1 MDAVDVRPRRPR
13 AKIEITRFSQEPS
26 VASQREMHALD
37 ADELQDLYPAALIL
51 EDVATRRAAPL
62 DAVELAALREVN
74 ARLRATADDPEAA
87 AAAHGEFHERLV
99 GGDGDTRLHA
109 VLRTV
114 RRQLEP
120 YERAALACAARVRRR
135 AAHHEGIVSALERGD
150 RRAAAHRVR
159 AHWVAARDE
168 IAAEIEGGPV

>member
-1 MDAVDVRPRRPR
+1 MA
-13 AKIEITRFSQEPS
+13 FS
-26 VASQREMHALD
+26 ALD

-51 EDVATRRAAPL
+51 EDVAMRRAAPL
-62 DAVELAALREVN
+62 DSDDLAVLRAVN
-74 ARLRATADDPEAA
+74 ARLRATADDPAAA

-99 GGDGDTRLHA
+99 EADRDSRLHA

-135 AAHHEGIVSALERGD
+135 AAHHEGILSALERGD
-150 RRAAAHRVR
+150 RPTAARRVR

-168 IAAEIEGGPV
+168 LAAELDG

>member
-1 MDAVDVRPRRPR
+1 MV
-13 AKIEITRFSQEPS
+13 
-26 VASQREMHALD
+26 HGALD

-51 EDVATRRAAPL
+51 EDVAMRRAAPL
-62 DAVELAALREVN
+62 DAVDLAALRELN
-74 ARLRATADDPEAA
+74 ARLRATAEDPEAA
-87 AAAHGEFHERLV
+87 AAAHAVFHDRLV
-99 GGDGDTRLHA
+99 EGDADSRLQS

-135 AAHHEGIVSALERGD
+135 AAYHESILSALERGD
-150 RRAAAHRVR
+150 RPTAARRTR

-168 IAAEIEGGPV
+168 IAAELDG

>member
-1 MDAVDVRPRRPR
+1 MA
-13 AKIEITRFSQEPS
+13 FS
-26 VASQREMHALD
+26 ALD

-51 EDVATRRAAPL
+51 EDVAMRRAAPL
-62 DAVELAALREVN
+62 DSDDLAALRAVN
-74 ARLRATADDPEAA
+74 ARLRARADDPAAA

-99 GGDGDTRLHA
+99 EGDRDSRLHA

-120 YERAALACAARVRRR
+120 YERAALGCAGRVRRR
-135 AAHHEGIVSALERGD
+135 AAHHEGILSALERGD
-150 RRAAAHRVR
+150 RRTAARRVR

-168 IAAEIEGGPV
+168 LAAELDG